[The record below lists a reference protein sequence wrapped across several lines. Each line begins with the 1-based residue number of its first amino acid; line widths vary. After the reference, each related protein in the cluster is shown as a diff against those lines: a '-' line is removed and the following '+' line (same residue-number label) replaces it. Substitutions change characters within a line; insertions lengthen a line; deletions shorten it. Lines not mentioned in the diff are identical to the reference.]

1 MVSQTH
7 KYGSIPG
14 WVVSQLQFSK
24 CLSSQAE
31 TVSSVGSH
39 RMRGHLLRP
48 RDNNVSTNRAARPP
62 AATASSACSTLSL
75 AADVALFHAWHS
87 ITANTSSH
95 TQGKASTAVMGIHT
109 SQAWMSCTCSQQTAT
124 IPHARMERPECVRT
138 AIGRTE
144 WCTYGN
150 PPEYRSPPN
159 CRVRTNAQDLLSPR

>member
-62 AATASSACSTLSL
+62 AATASSACSALSL

-87 ITANTSSH
+87 VTANTSSYRQDKVSSAETGSNT
-95 TQGKASTAVMGIHT
+95 TQARKGTHVFETTAR
-109 SQAWMSCTCSQQTAT
+109 
-124 IPHARMERPECVRT
+124 IPHAGKKGPVCACT
-138 AIGRTE
+138 AIG
-144 WCTYGN
+144 
-150 PPEYRSPPN
+150 
-159 CRVRTNAQDLLSPR
+159 